1 MQAVDVRLHDRT
13 ADPDVDVLPAQK
25 MIEYAHGT
33 GEVAG
38 DAAHQVVC
46 PVDTV
51 QRHHDIERDAAHGE
65 ARRQGVDAFDGPI
78 GVQRVGDERYLLQS
92 RCGLGD
98 SLAEVRK
105 IGPQGRFAAVESDGL
120 DALEQGVGEYPAGFG
135 HGHLLVDLSLP
146 DVAHL
151 AFGVADVVDRELH
164 DDRKLHRPRT
174 IHAGVTQ
181 RLPGIRQRAQS
192 WKLPGVHHAR

>member
-1 MQAVDVRLHDRT
+1 MTIDVPENEWT
-13 ADPDVDVLPAQK
+13 FVPFAD
-25 MIEYAHGT
+25 
-33 GEVAG
+33 
-38 DAAHQVVC
+38 
-46 PVDTV
+46 
-51 QRHHDIERDAAHGE
+51 
-65 ARRQGVDAFDGPI
+65 
-78 GVQRVGDERYLLQS
+78 S
-92 RCGLGD
+92 RCMDD
-98 SLAEVRK
+98 SATG
-105 IGPQGRFAAVESDGL
+105 IAVNFTSKSEDLVIFLEGGNACFNNLSCLSTANPNGYSKATFESDGL